1 MAFCSRCGRLLQRQ
15 WLAVDGRER
24 DVCGSC
30 HSVHYKNPKVL
41 VACLI
46 YWNGKIVLCRR
57 ATDPAKG
64 YWYPPTGFVEAGET
78 LEEAAARELQEE
90 AGLEVPASQLT
101 LYGVVSLPHINQ
113 IYVAY
118 RAGLSA
124 EPQLAP
130 GKEALEAALFSEAEV
145 PLRQLAFNDIA
156 VGFISTFFLRL
167 RSGSFPIQ
175 SMTVRPCSL
184 AEGQALDG
192 GVISEAM

>member
-1 MAFCSRCGRLLQRQ
+1 MAFCTRCGRPLIRQ
-15 WLAVDGRER
+15 WLEVDARER

-30 HSVHYKNPKVL
+30 HSVHYENPKVL
-41 VACLI
+41 VACMI
-46 YWNGKIVLCRR
+46 YWKDQIILCRR

-90 AGLEVPASQLT
+90 VGLEVPPYRMT

-118 RAGLSA
+118 RAELSA
-124 EPQLAP
+124 QPKLTP
-130 GKEALEAALFSEAEV
+130 GKEVLEAALFTEAEI

-156 VGFISTFFLRL
+156 VGSLKTFFLRL
-167 RSGSFPIQ
+167 RSGNFPIQ
-175 SMTVRPCSL
+175 SETLRPEQVNGFETRGVRSATV
-184 AEGQALDG
+184 
-192 GVISEAM
+192 